1 MLDNSLCC
9 PVFLLQ
15 AELLEP
21 AVKGTLNV
29 LSSCAKF
36 TSVRRVILTS
46 SAAAVVFTGKPI
58 TPDVVI
64 DEAWFLDPTICEK
77 LKVCICWV
85 SDQSPILTRSRE
97 DYGYISMDIYLHW
110 YEAF

>member
-64 DEAWFLDPTICEK
+64 DETWSSDPNICKE
-77 LKVCICWV
+77 LKVWMT
-85 SDQSPILTRSRE
+85 LF
-97 DYGYISMDIYLHW
+97 MW
-110 YEAF
+110 YFENCNDGSFEVN